1 MSRIGK
7 KIIPIPAGVK
17 VEQGAAGTGTVVV
30 TGPKGSLTVLVH
42 PHAHVA
48 VADGVVTVQVDNPDS
63 KLDRSLWGL
72 TRSLVANAVTGV
84 VSGFSKKLEI
94 VGVAYR
100 AAIAGSVMTM
110 SLGFSHPV
118 EVQVPDGLTVTIE
131 KSTITIS
138 GIDKQLV
145 GEFAAN
151 VRELKKPEPYKG
163 KGIKYSDEVVRR
175 KAGKVVKA
183 VGGGK

>member
-7 KIIPIPAGVK
+7 KIIAIPTGVK
-17 VEQGAAGTGTVVV
+17 VEQKDAGTVLV
-30 TGPKGSLTVLVH
+30 TGPKGSVSVLVH
-42 PHAHVA
+42 PHAHVKVDGA
-48 VADGVVTVQVDNPDS
+48 VATVEVDSPNL

-84 VSGFSKKLEI
+84 VSGFEKKLEI

-100 AAIAGSVMTM
+100 ASVAGKVMTM

-118 EVQVPDGLTVTIE
+118 EVKIPDGLTVVVD
-131 KSTITIS
+131 KNTITIT

-145 GEFAAN
+145 GEFSAN

-175 KAGKVVKA
+175 KAGKVMKA

>member
-17 VEQGAAGTGTVVV
+17 VEPGDAGTVRV
-30 TGPKGSLTVLVH
+30 TGPKGTVSVLVH
-42 PHAHVA
+42 AHAHVA
-48 VADGVVTVQVDNPDS
+48 VEDGVVNITVDNADN

-84 VSGFSKKLEI
+84 VSGFEKKLEI

-100 AAIAGSVMTM
+100 ASVAGKVMTM

-118 EVQVPDGLTVTIE
+118 EVHVPEGLNVTID